1 MAGSFVLRTSA
12 WILESGGGESRR
24 KGSREMG
31 FKRDADFDF
40 DKEANFEV
48 VLDLTG
54 DGAD

>member
-1 MAGSFVLRTSA
+1 MISKNE
-12 WILESGGGESRR
+12 LELSSGLHSGGGESRR